1 MKSGLKN
8 VFQSRCPIGIRRQ
21 RSQDI
26 CLISID
32 SEGCPLISSSSELTS
47 SNFPSI
53 VYPSKQDA
61 DDPNPLV
68 RALAIRTMGCL
79 RAEKILDYLSDPLE
93 KALKDENPYVR
104 KTGAICVAKLF
115 DLKPEMAIEN
125 GFVGRLQD
133 MVGDSNP
140 MVVANAVTALTDMHL
155 AAIEND
161 PNGNS
166 SLFIIDSNVLSKLLN
181 ALNECTEWGRVAI
194 LNSLARYKSL
204 DMEEAEHICER
215 VVPQFGHANGSV
227 VLGAVKVSLS
237 KNTAFDSYRELSF
250 FLSIECLILI
260 LTFRSFIPNQTIPGH
275 HDSYATSHKTSF
287 RSSIGQKDG
296 TTFSNSSLFCTRSSM
311 GSSEEYKPF
320 ITKETGN
327 AFK

>member
-1 MKSGLKN
+1 MQLYEIRIEECISIEMPNRSPKSLD
-8 VFQSRCPIGIRRQ
+8 V
-21 RSQDI
+21 

-32 SEGCPLISSSSELTS
+32 SEGCPLITSSSELIK

-53 VYPSKQDA
+53 AYSSKQDA

-104 KTGAICVAKLF
+104 KTGAICVAKLY

-237 KNTAFDSYRELSF
+237 KSGLNKRANFLFENFSF
-250 FLSIECLILI
+250 F
-260 LTFRSFIPNQTIPGH
+260 Q
-275 HDSYATSHKTSF
+275 
-287 RSSIGQKDG
+287 
-296 TTFSNSSLFCTRSSM
+296 SNV
-311 GSSEEYKPF
+311 
-320 ITKETGN
+320 
-327 AFK
+327 